1 MTRPSNFLTS
11 PKLSSP
17 IDWWQSSNFPLKVG
31 AVSDRSYLEEISIRN
46 LGIIEQSEL
55 ELGRGLNVLTGETG
69 AGKTMILTALSL
81 VLGGKSDSSLV
92 RHGSERLVATAQ
104 FSVTADSKELLDEI
118 GAEVEGTSLIVTRT
132 VNSDGKS
139 KASCGGVTV
148 PAGTLSDVT
157 EPLIEIH
164 GQSANSQIVK
174 PARQRELLDRFGG
187 TAIAPVLSDYQQTY
201 LEYLELKE
209 RIKAMK
215 ASANKRDGEI
225 AELEEFL
232 AAWTKLKAVRNEPSA
247 VEDEIQRLSSVE
259 DLRLASSGA
268 LSALDSEESGALTLL
283 HSARRF
289 LDAAKGKDARL
300 EEIAERVAESLFILD
315 DTSSDLASY
324 ATGLEADPERLDFLQ
339 GRKAELN
346 LFVKRWGGAGTADD
360 ELVALA
366 AKAKTG
372 KESIADLKGGDERI
386 AELENDLAKIKKLLL
401 ASAQKLSQARST
413 AAELLSHS
421 VTNEIQ
427 ALSMPHTRFFAEVI
441 SPDYSA
447 ALKESDFTQLGC
459 DEISM
464 QIQGQADG
472 PKIAL
477 GKGASG
483 GEMSRIMLGLEV
495 VIAKSHPVGT
505 YIFDEVDAGVGG
517 KAAIEV
523 GKRLHALAQSA
534 QVIVVTHL
542 PQVAAWAD
550 THFVVKKSSDGS
562 VLQSGVSKL
571 GQSERVEE
579 IARML
584 AGLEESSSAREHA
597 AELLAMRG

>member
-1 MTRPSNFLTS
+1 
-11 PKLSSP
+11 
-17 IDWWQSSNFPLKVG
+17 LKVG
-31 AVSDRSYLEEISIRN
+31 AVSERSYLEEISIRN

-69 AGKTMILTALSL
+69 AGKTMILTALNL

-104 FSVTADSKELLDEI
+104 FSVTKDSQDQLDEI
-118 GAEVEGTSLIVTRT
+118 GAEVEGSSLIVTRT

-148 PAGTLSDVT
+148 PAGTLADVT

-187 TAIAPVLSDYQQTY
+187 ASVSSSLSDYQQIFS
-201 LEYLELKE
+201 EYLEVKE

-232 AAWTKLKAVRNEPSA
+232 AAWTKLKAVRNEPSS
-247 VEDEIQRLSSVE
+247 VDDEIKRLSSVE
-259 DLRLASSGA
+259 DLRIASSGA
-268 LSALDSEESGALTLL
+268 ISALDSEESGALTLL
-283 HSARRF
+283 HAARRY
-289 LDAAKGKDARL
+289 LDSAKGKDSRL
-300 EEIAERVAESLFILD
+300 EKIAERVAESLFILD
-315 DTSSDLASY
+315 DASSDLASY
-324 ATGLEADPERLDFLQ
+324 ATSLEADPERLDFLQ
-339 GRKAELN
+339 NRKAELN
-346 LFVKRWGGAGTADD
+346 LFIKRWGGAESADE
-360 ELVALA
+360 ELLLLA
-366 AKAKTG
+366 AKAKSG

-386 AELENDLAKIKKLLL
+386 AELESELSKIKKSLL
-401 ASAQKLSQARST
+401 SAAAKLSKARIE
-413 AAELLSHS
+413 AAESLSLS
-421 VTNEIQ
+421 VTTEIQ
-427 ALSMPHTRFFAEVI
+427 ALSMPHTRFFVEVI
-441 SPDYSA
+441 SPDYSG
-447 ALKESDFTQLGC
+447 ALKESDFTLLGC
-459 DEISM
+459 DEVSM
-464 QIQGQADG
+464 QIQGQVDG

-495 VIAKSHPVGT
+495 VIAQSHPVGT

-523 GKRLHALAQSA
+523 GKRLHALAQNS

-562 VLQSGVSKL
+562 VVQSGVSKL

>member
-1 MTRPSNFLTS
+1 MSE
-11 PKLSSP
+11 
-17 IDWWQSSNFPLKVG
+17 
-31 AVSDRSYLEEISIRN
+31 RSYLEEISIRN

-69 AGKTMILTALSL
+69 AGKTMILTALAL
-81 VLGGKSDSSLV
+81 VLGGKSDSALV
-92 RHGSERLVATAQ
+92 RHGSDRLVATAQ
-104 FSVTADSKELLDEI
+104 FSVTANSQEKLDEI
-118 GAEVEGTSLIVTRT
+118 GAETDGSSLIVTRT

-148 PAGTLSDVT
+148 PAGTLADVT

-164 GQSANSQIVK
+164 GQSANAQIVK

-187 TAIAPVLSDYQQTY
+187 STIAKAISEYQEIYGQ
-201 LEYLELKE
+201 YLELKE

-232 AAWTKLKAVRNEPSA
+232 AAWSKFRAVRDEASS
-247 VEDEIQRLSSVE
+247 VEDEIKRLSSVE
-259 DLRLASSGA
+259 DLRIASSGA
-268 LSALDSEESGALTLL
+268 LSALDAEDSGALNLL

-289 LDAAKGKDARL
+289 LDAAKGKDSRL

-315 DTSSDLASY
+315 DASSDLASY
-324 ATGLEADPERLDFLQ
+324 ATGLEADPDRLDFLQ
-339 GRKAELN
+339 NRKAEIS
-346 LFVKRWGGAGTADD
+346 LFIKRWGGAGSLD
-360 ELVALA
+360 EELLILA
-366 AKAKTG
+366 AKAKSG
-372 KESIADLKGGDERI
+372 KEAIADLKGGDNRI
-386 AELENDLAKIKKLLL
+386 AELESELAKVKKSLLL
-401 ASAQKLSQARST
+401 SAQSLTKARS
-413 AAELLSHS
+413 AAAVSLSTS
-421 VTNEIQ
+421 VTHEIQ
-427 ALSMPHTRFFAEVI
+427 ALSMPHTKFFVEVS
-441 SPDYSA
+441 SPDYAS
-447 ALKESDFTQLGC
+447 ALKESDFTNLGC
-459 DEISM
+459 DEITM
-464 QIQGQADG
+464 QIQGQIDG

-495 VIAKSHPVGT
+495 VIAQSHPVGT

-523 GKRLHALAQSA
+523 GKRLHALAQNA

-550 THFVVKKSSDGS
+550 THFVVRKSSDGS
-562 VLQSGVSKL
+562 VVQSGVSKL
-571 GQSERVEE
+571 AQSERVEE

>member
-1 MTRPSNFLTS
+1 MSE
-11 PKLSSP
+11 
-17 IDWWQSSNFPLKVG
+17 
-31 AVSDRSYLEEISIRN
+31 RSYIEEISIRN

-69 AGKTMILTALSL
+69 AGKTMILTALNL

-104 FSVTADSKELLDEI
+104 FSVTKESKDLLDEI
-118 GAEVEGTSLIVTRT
+118 GAEVDGSSLIVTRT

-148 PAGTLSDVT
+148 PAGTLADVT
-157 EPLIEIH
+157 ESLIEIH
-164 GQSANSQIVK
+164 GQSANTQIVK

-187 TAIAPVLSDYQQTY
+187 APLAASLNEYQERY
-201 LEYLELKE
+201 SEYLELKD
-209 RIKAMK
+209 RIKVMK

-232 AAWTKLKAVRNEPSA
+232 AAWSKLKAVRNEPSS
-247 VEDEIQRLSSVE
+247 VEDEIKRLSSVE
-259 DLRLASSGA
+259 ELRIASSGA
-268 LSALDSEESGALTLL
+268 MSALNSEESGALTLL

-289 LDAAKGKDARL
+289 LDAAKGKDSKL

-315 DTSSDLASY
+315 DASSDLASY
-324 ATGLEADPERLDFLQ
+324 ATSLEADPERLDFLQ
-339 GRKAELN
+339 NRKAELN
-346 LFVKRWGGAGTADD
+346 LFIKRWGGADSADE
-360 ELVALA
+360 ELVLLA
-366 AKAKTG
+366 AKAKSG

-386 AELENDLAKIKKLLL
+386 AELESELVKIKKNLV
-401 ASAQKLSQARST
+401 AVAEKLSKTRVE
-413 AAELLSHS
+413 AANLLSQS
-421 VTNEIQ
+421 VTTEIQ
-427 ALSMPHTRFFAEVI
+427 ALSMPHTRFFVEVL
-441 SPDYSA
+441 SPEYSG

-459 DEISM
+459 DEVSM
-464 QIQGQADG
+464 QIQGQVDG

-523 GKRLHALAQSA
+523 GKRLHALAQNS

-562 VLQSGVSKL
+562 VVQSGVSKL

>member
-1 MTRPSNFLTS
+1 MSE
-11 PKLSSP
+11 
-17 IDWWQSSNFPLKVG
+17 
-31 AVSDRSYLEEISIRN
+31 RSYLEEISIRN

-69 AGKTMILTALSL
+69 AGKTMILTALNL

-92 RHGSERLVATAQ
+92 RHGAERLVATAQ
-104 FSVTADSKELLDEI
+104 FSVTEESRGQLDEI

-139 KASCGGVTV
+139 KASCGGVSV
-148 PAGTLSDVT
+148 PAGTLSEVT
-157 EPLIEIH
+157 ERLVEIH
-164 GQSANSQIVK
+164 GQSANAQIVK
-174 PARQRELLDRFGG
+174 PSRQRELLDRFGG
-187 TAIAPVLSDYQQTY
+187 SAIAEALVTYQQQFAQ
-201 LEYLELKE
+201 YLELKD

-232 AAWTKLKAVRNEPSA
+232 AAWSKLKAVRNEPSS

-259 DLRLASSGA
+259 DLRIASSGA
-268 LSALDSEESGALTLL
+268 LSALDSEESGALALL

-289 LDAAKGKDARL
+289 LDAAKGKDSRL

-315 DTSSDLASY
+315 DASTDLASY
-324 ATGLEADPERLDFLQ
+324 ATALEADPERLDFLQ
-339 GRKAELN
+339 NRKAELN
-346 LFVKRWGGAGTADD
+346 LFLKRWGGPGAPDD

-372 KESIADLKGGDERI
+372 KESIADLQGGDERI
-386 AELENDLAKIKKLLL
+386 AELENDLAKIKKSLL
-401 ASAQKLSQARST
+401 AAAQSLTDARTTAASKLST
-413 AAELLSHS
+413 S
-421 VTNEIQ
+421 VTTEIQ
-427 ALSMPHTRFFAEVI
+427 SLAMPHTQFFVEIA
-441 SPDYSA
+441 SPDYA
-447 ALKESDFTQLGC
+447 ASLKESDFTQLGC
-459 DEISM
+459 DEVTM
-464 QIQGQADG
+464 QIQGQIDG

-483 GEMSRIMLGLEV
+483 GEMSRIMLALEV
-495 VIAKSHPVGT
+495 VIAASHPVGT

-523 GKRLHALAQSA
+523 GKRLHSLAQHS

-562 VLQSGVSKL
+562 VVQSGVLKL

>member
-1 MTRPSNFLTS
+1 
-11 PKLSSP
+11 
-17 IDWWQSSNFPLKVG
+17 LKVG
-31 AVSDRSYLEEISIRN
+31 AVSERSYLEEISIRN

-69 AGKTMILTALSL
+69 AGKTMILTALNL

-92 RHGSERLVATAQ
+92 RHGAERLVATAQ
-104 FSVTADSKELLDEI
+104 FSVTGESRVQLDEI
-118 GAEVEGTSLIVTRT
+118 GAEVEGSSLIVTRT

-139 KASCGGVTV
+139 KASCGGVSV
-148 PAGTLSDVT
+148 PAGTLSEVT
-157 EPLIEIH
+157 ERLVEIH
-164 GQSANSQIVK
+164 GQSANVQIVK

-187 TAIAPVLSDYQQTY
+187 SSIAEALVTYQQQFAQ
-201 LEYLELKE
+201 YLELKD

-232 AAWTKLKAVRNEPSA
+232 SAWSKLKAVRNEPSS

-259 DLRLASSGA
+259 DLRIASSGA
-268 LSALDSEESGALTLL
+268 LAALDSEESGALTLL

-289 LDAAKGKDARL
+289 LDAAKGKDSRL

-315 DTSSDLASY
+315 DASTDLASY
-324 ATGLEADPERLDFLQ
+324 ATALEADPERLDFLQ
-339 GRKAELN
+339 NRKAELT
-346 LFVKRWGGAGTADD
+346 LFIKRWGGTGTPDD

-366 AKAKTG
+366 GKAKSG
-372 KESIADLKGGDERI
+372 KEAIADLQGGDERI
-386 AELENDLAKIKKLLL
+386 AELEIELAKVKKSLL
-401 ASAQKLSQARST
+401 AAAQSLTDARKTAASKLST
-413 AAELLSHS
+413 S
-421 VTNEIQ
+421 VTSEIQ
-427 ALSMPHTRFFAEVI
+427 SLAMPHTQFFIEIA

-447 ALKESDFTQLGC
+447 SLKESDFTQLGC
-459 DEISM
+459 DEVTM
-464 QIQGQADG
+464 QIQGQIDG

-483 GEMSRIMLGLEV
+483 GEMSRIMLALEV
-495 VIAKSHPVGT
+495 VIAASHPVGT

-523 GKRLHALAQSA
+523 GKRLHNLAQHS

-562 VLQSGVSKL
+562 VVQSGVLKL

>member
-1 MTRPSNFLTS
+1 VLF
-11 PKLSSP
+11 
-17 IDWWQSSNFPLKVG
+17 
-31 AVSDRSYLEEISIRN
+31 RS
-46 LGIIEQSEL
+46 EQSEL

-69 AGKTMILTALSL
+69 AGKTMILTALNL

-92 RHGSERLVATAQ
+92 RHGADRLLATAQ
-104 FSVTADSKELLDEI
+104 FSISDGPREKLDEI
-118 GAEVEGTSLIVTRT
+118 GAEVEGSSLIVTRS

-139 KASCGGVTV
+139 KASCGGITV
-148 PAGTLSDVT
+148 PAGILAEVT

-164 GQSANSQIVK
+164 GQSANEQIVK
-174 PARQRELLDRFGG
+174 PARQRELLDRLGG
-187 TAIAPVLSDYQQTY
+187 SKVAKALNDYQQRY
-201 LEYLELKE
+201 SAYLELKD

-225 AELEEFL
+225 AELQEFL
-232 AAWTKLKAVRNEPSA
+232 AAWNKLKAVRNEAST
-247 VEDEIQRLSSVE
+247 VEDEIKRLSSVE
-259 DLRLASSGA
+259 DLRIASGGA

-289 LDAAKGKDARL
+289 LDAAKGKDSRL
-300 EEIAERVAESLFILD
+300 EDIAERVAESLFILD
-315 DTSSDLASY
+315 DAATDLASY

-339 GRKAELN
+339 NRKSEIN
-346 LFVKRWGGAGTADD
+346 LFIKRWGGAGEADE

-366 AKAKTG
+366 AKAKSG
-372 KESIADLKGGDERI
+372 KESIADLQGGDERI
-386 AELENDLAKIKKLLL
+386 AELENELSEVKKSLLQAAKSLTNARCAAAKE
-401 ASAQKLSQARST
+401 LS
-413 AAELLSHS
+413 ES
-421 VTNEIQ
+421 VTEEIQ
-427 ALSMPHTRFFAEVI
+427 ALAMPHTKFFVDVI
-441 SPDYSA
+441 NPDYAA

-459 DEISM
+459 DENVM
-464 QIQGQADG
+464 QIQGQSDG

-477 GKGASG
+477 GNGASG

-523 GKRLHALAQSA
+523 GKRLHALAQSS

-562 VLQSGVSKL
+562 VVQSGVSKL